1 MKPGIRISGAALL
14 MIMALAGPAGAQ
26 DPVLSAPEGVV
37 PVDRSGPTD
46 IAYTV
51 DLTRQSAHLMDVTVR
66 LSGLDRDD
74 VRLVMPSWT
83 RRYRIRHFAQN
94 IMQISAESDEGYVLE
109 VSQSAL
115 GEWLIDTADVA
126 EAFIRYTLYTNDP
139 SPHAAQ
145 LDETHAFFNPAAVLM
160 YLPDHMHDPVMVALQ
175 MPTGWAAAAPLEPT
189 FDPAIFR
196 ADSYLQ
202 LVQSPIL
209 AARYQELFFTVEGED
224 FGGMNV
230 MVVLDGALP
239 GFNVRGYQQGL
250 ERLVTKAI
258 ELFDVPPGD
267 SYLFTVHFSD
277 DRINEGVGYPFAATI
292 HWGVH
297 SRETGIESLLQTSLE
312 AFLHAWLGGMIQP
325 ERDGEVDFT
334 TPPVDDSLWFLDG
347 VAAYYAELLMT
358 RTGLKPPD
366 AFFARIGSEITRLQN
381 TPARLTQSLARA
393 SEEVWY
399 RDDDRYRLPTRSI
412 DHHNKGFLLALQ
424 LDLKMRRATEN
435 RQSLDDL
442 MAFLTAWYGRGM
454 RMYEGSRAIVQTAGA
469 LAEIDL
475 DSFLEQYVNGTTELP
490 FETILAQAGWDM
502 EIVVEEV
509 AATGFRTEVEG
520 PDMLAVTDV
529 EEHSPAARAGLRSGD
544 RILAVNG
551 SVRVGD
557 LQDIVALARPED
569 NITLRIR
576 RMLTEEEITFA
587 LGMGNRQT
595 YVIGELPVLTLLQQ
609 AIGSGLLIGLP

>member
-1 MKPGIRISGAALL
+1 
-14 MIMALAGPAGAQ
+14 MIAALAGPAGAQ
-26 DPVLSAPEGVV
+26 DPVLLEPEGAI
-37 PVDRSGPTD
+37 PADRSGPTD

-51 DLTRQSAHLMDVTVR
+51 DLTQRSAHLMDVTVR
-66 LSGLDRDD
+66 LSGLNRED

-83 RRYRIRHFAQN
+83 RHYRIRHFAQY
-94 IMQISAESDEGYVLE
+94 ILQISAESDEGNVLE

-115 GEWLIDTADVA
+115 GEWLIDTVDVE
-126 EAFIRYTLYTNDP
+126 EAFITYTLYANDP

-145 LDETHAFFNPAAVLM
+145 LDETHAFLNPAAVLM
-160 YLPDHMHDPVMVALQ
+160 YLPDHMHEPVTVGLQ
-175 MPTGWAAAAPLEPT
+175 MPPGWNAAAPLEPT

-196 ADSYLQ
+196 AGSYLQ

-250 ERLVTKAI
+250 ERLVRKAI
-258 ELFDVPPGD
+258 ELFGVPPGD
-267 SYLFTVHFSD
+267 SYLFTVHFSE
-277 DRINEGVGYPFAATI
+277 DRINEGVGYPAATTI

-325 ERDGEVDFT
+325 ERDSEVDFT
-334 TPPVDDSLWFLDG
+334 SPPVDDSLWFLDG

-358 RTGLKPPD
+358 RTGLKLSD

-381 TPARLTQSLARA
+381 TPARLSQSVSRA

-399 RDDDRYRLPTRSI
+399 RDEDWYRSPTRSI

-424 LDLKMRRATEN
+424 LDLEMRSATEN
-435 RQSLDDL
+435 HQSLDDL
-442 MAFLTAWYGRGM
+442 IAFLAAWYGRGM
-454 RMYEGSRAIVQTAGA
+454 RTYEGSSAIVQTAGA
-469 LAEIDL
+469 LVETDL
-475 DSFLEQYVNGTTELP
+475 DFFLEQYVYGTAELP
-490 FETILAQAGWDM
+490 FERVLALAGWGL

-509 AATGFRTEVEG
+509 AATGFRTEAEG
-520 PDMLAVTDV
+520 PDALAVTDV
-529 EEHSPAARAGLRSGD
+529 EEHSPAARAGLRRGD
-544 RILAVNG
+544 RILSVNG
-551 SVRVGD
+551 STRVGN
-557 LQDIVALARPED
+557 LQDIVAVARPED
-569 NITLRIR
+569 IITLRIR

-587 LGMGNRQT
+587 LGMGNRQI
-595 YVIGELPVLTLLQQ
+595 YALGELSRLTLLQQ